1 MWNGFSILGKRE
13 ELVDLVL
20 IIVENILN
28 KILKDLGMFVEIFI
42 V

>member
-28 KILKDLGMFVEIFI
+28 KILKDLGMFV
-42 V
+42 